1 MLASSKKAVADA
13 AVMRRAL
20 EEGAKSWNRSK
31 VMLVGQWEAGKTYL
45 ADAMMG
51 NEFSD
56 NTRTRGI
63 NKFSLDVNFAQVD
76 AGVWKVNTSQHQG
89 NHHLEHAVAELIRVK
104 KKQNISAPARKVVK
118 ADGVPMAAENS
129 IFTSLLSYF
138 RFFGQSE
145 SSASAAATTGMVS
158 SISLQPHQVDRV
170 SKLLSSNT
178 RMGDIV
184 VALYD
189 FGGQEIF
196 SSIYPLFF
204 TRNAVYLVVFDLRWL
219 ADSKSPEERS
229 QCLEYLSYWVNTIAV
244 HTQEDGYITAKF
256 AVVGTHRLNL
266 ESQYVSAEAF
276 LVKLKQ
282 ISALMEPMLSKWWGN
297 LIKDSTGD
305 SELCFFAIDS
315 APRPVEMAVRS
326 LMEAIEEAI
335 KESNFVTAKRPFT
348 WFRALDLLLENPRK
362 WLPLEESRRL
372 AILGGVREDDVEQ
385 WLQFLHDMGIVMW
398 HNEQSLKDVVV
409 KDPEVF
415 FVEPVTRVICVQ
427 GVHHCEFRVECNGS
441 HLHEDFQTMLR
452 TGIVSMELLRGLLR
466 DLEPLHVDMV
476 IGLLRKYSL
485 AEPWKRLQQTV
496 GNSSAVVAEADTITQ
511 YFSCPTANGSCS
523 FDVNEMST

>member
-204 TRNAVYLVVFDLRWL
+204 TRNAVYLVVFDLCKL
-219 ADSKSPEERS
+219 TSFFSSNSKK
-229 QCLEYLSYWVNTIAV
+229 QA
-244 HTQEDGYITAKF
+244 
-256 AVVGTHRLNL
+256 
-266 ESQYVSAEAF
+266 SAQKASRFCDF
-276 LVKLKQ
+276 L
-282 ISALMEPMLSKWWGN
+282 
-297 LIKDSTGD
+297 LIC
-305 SELCFFAIDS
+305 E
-315 APRPVEMAVRS
+315 
-326 LMEAIEEAI
+326 
-335 KESNFVTAKRPFT
+335 TAKRESIDVGRTSLCTTHVRALFPQASLNQQRQHAVPDTQYSVLTKLGSSCGGRVFG
-348 WFRALDLLLENPRK
+348 FRAQTER
-362 WLPLEESRRL
+362 
-372 AILGGVREDDVEQ
+372 VFHRERNDRNGFVS
-385 WLQFLHDMGIVMW
+385 
-398 HNEQSLKDVVV
+398 SLIPDSIIYIYMLWVTWQATI
-409 KDPEVF
+409 
-415 FVEPVTRVICVQ
+415 PVYWR
-427 GVHHCEFRVECNGS
+427 
-441 HLHEDFQTMLR
+441 
-452 TGIVSMELLRGLLR
+452 
-466 DLEPLHVDMV
+466 
-476 IGLLRKYSL
+476 
-485 AEPWKRLQQTV
+485 
-496 GNSSAVVAEADTITQ
+496 
-511 YFSCPTANGSCS
+511 
-523 FDVNEMST
+523 